1 MTKFSKYTSLKLLTS
16 YLLLLG
22 LMAFSVWYLFQ
33 QQSKL
38 NELLKSDAIDEKQ
51 IAYTELIKDLYE
63 ADNLSQVAM
72 QTKTRDNVIAFLK
85 DNEDIIIKLDTLKSN
100 ILKEDRVIIDS
111 LKQCLKDKEY
121 NVLMLIDVQM
131 KGNNAQTIDQVVK
144 KIENIEAEKGKL
156 KIKNIFKNA
165 NSLTPYQRKVAQE
178 YVDYLNSNV
187 PKDNTNSI
195 SHEEADSILTA
206 SKIILLE
213 SQKKRSQHSVA
224 IKSKEIKLLENELVI
239 AKKMEN
245 IIAKLRATSD
255 VVHAKNKKQKMES
268 QKKSFRLLSIAAII
282 CFLIVVF
289 FFFMLSLDFLKNKKY
304 REELELQKQKTE
316 VILESREQLMAAVS
330 HDVKTPLQSLIG
342 YSAQLL
348 ENEGSFEKR
357 EKLLK
362 IKSATHYIEQ
372 LVLDLLDYVRMEK
385 GKIKVLFQEF
395 DLNELLEETGQNIA
409 DLHQKE
415 TVDLLYDIEE
425 TENLVY
431 FGDYNKTRQILYNLI
446 SNAYK
451 FTLNGSITI
460 STRIEQERLLIA
472 IKDTGIGIPSESF
485 EKIFNSFTQENE
497 EIELLYGGTGLGLS
511 ICKRLTDLLE
521 GSIDLESEVDRGTTF
536 TVDLPFRIKE
546 KNLNINEIELKSC
559 VILDDDNSQIQ
570 LAKALLTPHFEAVYT
585 FSDGNEALA
594 FCKKELPSFVLTDI
608 HMPKMNGYSF
618 LTQLRKIPSANNVQ
632 VIVVSGQMPYEE
644 VVKSSFSFDGFLPKP
659 YTSNQLLNCIA
670 NLSGKQIDKVEKN
683 ETTFKAI
690 LETYLG
696 SNEEDISQ
704 FVKNYIE
711 ELSLDI
717 ENLKKGVNEKDEKII
732 ISICHKMQTMVGQL
746 KEKDIL
752 FLLNTIES
760 DCKTKG
766 INNELIKLV
775 QLLFKKLSIF
785 KENLMLIHTD

>member
-1 MTKFSKYTSLKLLTS
+1 MNSISKYTSLKLLLS

-38 NELLKSDAIDEKQ
+38 NQLLKSDNIDERQ
-51 IAYTELIKDLYE
+51 MVYTELIKDLYRT
-63 ADNLSQVAM
+63 DNLSQIAM
-72 QTKTRDNVIAFLK
+72 QTKSRESVIAFLN
-85 DNEDIIIKLDTLKSN
+85 DNDEIILKLDTLKN
-100 ILKEDRVIIDS
+100 DVLMGDRVVIDS

-131 KGNNAQTIDQVVK
+131 KGNNSLPINQLVK
-144 KIENIEAEKGKL
+144 KIENIEKEKGKL
-156 KIKNIFKNA
+156 KIKNLFKNA
-165 NSLTPYQRKVAQE
+165 NSLTPYQRKVAQD

-187 PKDNTNSI
+187 PKDGTNSI

-213 SQKKRSQHSVA
+213 SQKKRSQHSVV
-224 IKSKEIKLLENELVI
+224 IKSKEVKLLENELVI
-239 AKKMEN
+239 AQKITS
-245 IIAKLRATSD
+245 IIAKLRETSD
-255 VVHAKNKKQKMES
+255 LEHAKNKKQKIES
-268 QKKSFRLLSIAAII
+268 QEKSLRLLSIAAIV

-289 FFFMLSLDFLKNKKY
+289 FFFLLSVDFLKNKNY

-316 VILESREQLMAAVS
+316 VILESREQLMASVS

-415 TVDLLYDIEE
+415 TVDLLYDIDD
-425 TENLVY
+425 TENLIY
-431 FGDYNKTRQILYNLI
+431 YGDYNKIRQILYNLI
-446 SNAYK
+446 CNAYK

-460 STRIEQERLLIA
+460 IAKIEEDRLLIA
-472 IKDTGIGIPSESF
+472 IKDTGIGIPIESF

-497 EIELLYGGTGLGLS
+497 QIELLYGGTGLGLS
-511 ICKRLTDLLE
+511 ICKRLSDLLE
-521 GSIDLESEVDRGTTF
+521 GNIRLESELGEGTTF
-536 TVDLPFRIKE
+536 TVDLPFRVKE
-546 KNLNINEIELKSC
+546 KNQNSNEIELKSC

-570 LAKALLTPHFEAVYT
+570 LAKALLTPYFEEVYT

-608 HMPKMNGYSF
+608 HMPKMNGYAF

-632 VIVVSGQMPYEE
+632 AIVVSGQMPYEDA
-644 VVKSSFSFDGFLPKP
+644 VKSSFSFDGFLPKP
-659 YTSNQLLNCIA
+659 YTPNQLLNCIS
-670 NLSGKQIDKVEKN
+670 NLSGKKIENIEKN
-683 ETTFKAI
+683 ATSYKSI
-690 LETYLG
+690 LATYLG
-696 SNEEDISQ
+696 DDEESINQ
-704 FVKNYIE
+704 FIKKYIE
-711 ELSLDI
+711 ELTLDI
-717 ENLKKGVNEKDEKII
+717 QYLEDGVKNNDEKKI
-732 ISICHKMQTMVGQL
+732 ISLCHKMQTMVGQL
-746 KEKDIL
+746 KEKDIF
-752 FLLNTIES
+752 FLLNTIEI
-760 DCKTKG
+760 DCKANG
-766 INNELIKLV
+766 IDNELTIML
-775 QLLFKKLSIF
+775 QLLFKRLNVF
-785 KENLMLIHTD
+785 KENLMLIHID